1 MSIKINIKRIL
12 IVLFVITSFNSNA
25 VEKKTTFTNEIFSE
39 AQADGKLVVINS
51 WQKTCFTCKKQ
62 IKILDQAEKKFN
74 EVLFLSFDQ
83 ENEIEIANK
92 LNIQYWTTII
102 IYKGNKEVYRSIGET
117 DKNKILSV
125 IKSL

>member
-1 MSIKINIKRIL
+1 MTKIFII
-12 IVLFVITSFNSNA
+12 IFTLFSFNAFA
-25 VEKKTTFTNEIFSE
+25 VDKNTTFSIE
-39 AQADGKLVVINS
+39 AFNKAQSDGKIVVINS
-51 WQKTCFTCKKQ
+51 WNKTCYTCAQ
-62 IKILDQAEKKFN
+62 QVKILDQAEKKFN